1 MRKGI
6 DWNRID
12 VKRLQTLFSENGSL
26 TVEELEN
33 AGFEFTAG
41 SREFREKKE
50 THSLGEQI
58 TTVLTNSDVIEKT
71 LKKKQGKE
79 QAEQEATLR
88 KEVKEA
94 SKIGMDKLT
103 PMVRE
108 TAEDLEKGKKAVQ
121 TSKGALTSAYA
132 TGNSNLEEMQRK
144 YNELVQKL
152 DEIKSIHEEVTKR
165 VRDVK
170 DAAKRHGQT
179 VVEMQKETEEA
190 VKFVKDSAGKMSKLK
205 EDIESLASDVEQLQ
219 KDGECTKRLMTFTK
233 KDGEAVLHAISHSFR
248 MNSGGYN
255 DTKANRSERESF
267 VKVLE
272 RLTSVMK
279 GDARASEAID
289 NGGKLPEETLP
300 NPPQK
305 SKPKKCKR
313 RREQSQQ
320 DTEDVYKKQFK
331 TNRSIRGLKPNA

>member
-6 DWNRID
+6 DWSLID
-12 VKRLQTLFSENGSL
+12 VKRLQALFSENGSL

-58 TTVLTNSDVIEKT
+58 TTILSNSHVIEKT
-71 LKKKQGKE
+71 LKKKQEKE
-79 QAEQEATLR
+79 KAEQDATLR

-94 SKIGMDKLT
+94 SKIGMDEVT
-103 PMVRE
+103 PMVRK

-121 TSKGALTSAYA
+121 TSKGGVTSAYT
-132 TGNSNLEEMQRK
+132 TGNSNHEEMQRK
-144 YNELVQKL
+144 YNEQRQKL

-170 DAAKRHGQT
+170 DAAKRQGQT
-179 VVEMQKETEEA
+179 VVEMQKVTEEA

-219 KDGECTKRLMTFTK
+219 KDGECTNRLMKITK
-233 KDGEAVLHAISHSFR
+233 KEGEAIAEFFR
-248 MNSGGYN
+248 RNSGGN
-255 DTKANRSERESF
+255 HNTTAKELDNKTIAKLLRNAAMVF
-267 VKVLE
+267 D
-272 RLTSVMK
+272 